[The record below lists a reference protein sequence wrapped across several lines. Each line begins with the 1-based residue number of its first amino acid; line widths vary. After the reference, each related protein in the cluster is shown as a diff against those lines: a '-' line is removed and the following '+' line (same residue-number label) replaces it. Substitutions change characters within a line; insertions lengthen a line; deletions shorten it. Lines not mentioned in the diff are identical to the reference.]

1 LIWYLIGLIGAGS
14 FAGFEER
21 RRGVPGDMSEALG
34 GLSPAGR
41 LRAWHQRRREIRAL
55 NRCYAQVSEREPYGR
70 WRRRLLRA
78 VLLLGPA
85 AAVAGVALL
94 SVTAVLA
101 RPSRVALVAAVATA
115 VVTACALWRTPAVL
129 AVAANVLGVMA
140 LVVNQA
146 SALPSSSRGPLAVT
160 YLALAAV
167 VAVSAMTMAQREP
180 PHATNALGP
189 AEAPG
194 AGDRAGWSNQPLTG

>member
-21 RRGVPGDMSEALG
+21 RRGAPGEMPEARG

-41 LRAWHQRRREIRAL
+41 LRAWHQRRREIRGL
-55 NRCYAQVSEREPYGR
+55 NRWYAQVSEREHHGR
-70 WRRRLLRA
+70 WRRRLLGA

-101 RPSRVALVAAVATA
+101 QPSKVALVAAVAAA

-129 AVAANVLGVMA
+129 ALAANVLGFMA
-140 LVVNQA
+140 LVVNQG
-146 SALPSSSRGPLAVT
+146 SALPSSSRGPLAAT

-167 VAVSAMTMAQREP
+167 VAVSAMAMAQREP
-180 PHATNALGP
+180 PHDASALGP
-189 AEAPG
+189 AEAPD
-194 AGDRAGWSNQPLTG
+194 ADLPIADPTRR